1 MMLLIIAQIMAK
13 RKADI
18 VIATPAKMLF
28 IKRTEF
34 CAEKVEGAELL
45 ASFEAQLHSL

>member
-1 MMLLIIAQIMAK
+1 MMLLIITQIMDK
-13 RKADI
+13 RNADI

-28 IKRTEF
+28 IKGTAEL

-45 ASFEAQLHSL
+45 ASFET